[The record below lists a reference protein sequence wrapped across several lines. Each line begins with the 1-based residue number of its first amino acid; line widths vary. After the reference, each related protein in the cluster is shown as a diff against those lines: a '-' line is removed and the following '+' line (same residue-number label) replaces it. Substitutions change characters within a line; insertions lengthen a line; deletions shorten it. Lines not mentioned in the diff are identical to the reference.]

1 MNHRNTLNTRLLPLS
16 ILISSLVS
24 GGAIAAATANV
35 GNPVI
40 TKETATGEFQLVS
53 NGTSFLI
60 PDNTNVVQPAV
71 EKTIY
76 EKLEAYLTSGFITQE
91 QKEKWTDNLKQLD
104 EKKEAEKAAQEAA
117 DSADA
122 KVKKLEDDIIAL
134 ASQKADA
141 EKVKDEKEKAKKSA
155 EDAVKNTNIAK
166 DGAITAAAK
175 TKNWKEADLKIAD
188 KVNEFVAE
196 SAKELKTATEEFE
209 LATEKSN
216 KAAEDKRLHKEKIQ
230 KLTSEISDLVQKEA
244 TAQGETSGL
253 DTKLKE
259 ANKAQG
265 EAENDSTTEIYKAKK
280 AHEATEA
287 NLTNGTADEK
297 KAALANQEAYDKEVK
312 IFTDAATVAQKEF
325 DENAKN
331 IKQLGTDK
339 SAAESK
345 KSAEE
350 QKTAGID
357 KAAADAANAVTPL
370 EKAKTS
376 AQQKENEIKAVEKA
390 ITDADNAEKLAA
402 AADKE
407 FDDSAVELDNI
418 TQENTAAETEKS
430 NAETD
435 LNTKKDELKDASGA
449 VTDFS
454 KQTAVDLPAV
464 DTTIAQNAIET
475 VAADAIAIN
484 TQVAGGRQVVAGKGK
499 IIGSIVT
506 GSGKITLAKNAQ
518 AIDTLITDGTM
529 TNNGGTDTNTLVGA
543 KGQLILTGSSDTEL
557 AKSESA
563 VVEKGGVVTA
573 GMNSLINNMVSE
585 GDITAKD
592 NAFISK
598 TTIKGGSLT
607 LQDKAF
613 ATDTTLENGVFT
625 LEADTG
631 AKGTTING
639 GVFDAKARATI
650 EDTIIKGGEFNVAA
664 GSNATNTTVNG
675 GKFELSG
682 AADDTELNAGEFIV
696 NAGAIATNTTVNGGK
711 FNLSGTAEDTVV
723 NDGEFIV
730 NAGATANNTTVNG
743 GKFNLSG
750 TAANTALNGGEFIVN
765 AGATANNTTVKGAQ
779 FNLMNKAQASKLV
792 VDSGKVLIAGKLNDA
807 TFIDSAAAF
816 DKTAKVSGLID
827 SDAKSNV
834 TVLDG
839 ATTKDADLNLAGN
852 MLLLVG
858 DMQQLL
864 AANTSR
870 AASHRAA
877 ASNPAQFAFKNVTL
891 KGGTIDMSHSDSQLT
906 MASLAGQGTF
916 NLGSA
921 LYNQASAPL
930 HVTGDAD
937 GEFALQ
943 INNHNNGVAPT
954 NLNVIDVDGTNAARF
969 TLANG
974 PVDLGNYKHSLVSD
988 GKGGYRLVA
997 DKSALSAGVAA
1008 VMAVANTMPVIFN
1021 AELSSIQNHLDKQT
1035 TDANESGVWLTYLN
1049 DNYKVK
1055 GTAANFDQKLN
1066 GVTLGG
1072 DKAIEVGDAVV
1083 SVGAFASHSS
1093 SNIKSDYQS
1102 SGSVES
1108 NSLGAYA
1115 QYLSNGGYYFNSV
1128 LKTNQFKQ
1136 NLSVT
1141 SLGHSVNGTT
1151 NLSGMGVALKAGKQF
1166 NINDMY
1172 FSPYA
1177 ALSSFSSG
1185 KSQYKL
1191 SNGMAAQNQGAHT
1204 TTGTIGMNTGYRYV
1218 LNSGVELK
1226 PYTTFSLDH
1235 DFVANEKIMIN
1246 NEMFNNS
1253 RKGSRA
1259 NAGVGINVNLTKNLS
1274 IGSEVKFSKGK
1285 NIETPMTINM
1295 GVGYTF

>member
-1 MNHRNTLNTRLLPLS
+1 M
-16 ILISSLVS
+16 
-24 GGAIAAATANV
+24 

-711 FNLSGTAEDTVV
+711 FNLSGTAANTAL
-723 NDGEFIV
+723 NGGEFIV

-750 TAANTALNGGEFIVN
+750 TAEDTVVNDGEFIVN

>member
-24 GGAIAAATANV
+24 GGVIAAATANV

-312 IFTDAATVAQKEF
+312 IFTDAATVAQKE
-325 DENAKN
+325 
-331 IKQLGTDK
+331 
-339 SAAESK
+339 
-345 KSAEE
+345 
-350 QKTAGID
+350 
-357 KAAADAANAVTPL
+357 
-370 EKAKTS
+370 
-376 AQQKENEIKAVEKA
+376 NEIKAVEKA

-407 FDDSAVELDNI
+407 FDNSAVELDNI

-664 GSNATNTTVNG
+664 GSNATNTTVDG

-696 NAGAIATNTTVNGGK
+696 AAKAIATNTTVNGGKFNLSGTAANTALNGGEFIVNAGATANNTTVNGGK

-730 NAGATANNTTVNG
+730 NAGATANNTTV
-743 GKFNLSG
+743 
-750 TAANTALNGGEFIVN
+750 
-765 AGATANNTTVKGAQ
+765 KGAQ

-792 VDSGKVLIAGKLNDA
+792 VDSGKALIAGKLNDA

-834 TVLDG
+834 AVLDG

-1141 SLGHSVNGTT
+1141 SLGHSVNGST

>member
-1 MNHRNTLNTRLLPLS
+1 MLNSTTLNTRLLPLS

-24 GGAIAAATANV
+24 GGAIAATGDKFDESKYTLVTAGSEVTDEN
-35 GNPVI
+35 
-40 TKETATGEFQLVS
+40 
-53 NGTSFLI
+53 
-60 PDNTNVVQPAV
+60 
-71 EKTIY
+71 
-76 EKLEAYLTSGFITQE
+76 
-91 QKEKWTDNLKQLD
+91 KWSASLKKQ
-104 EKKEAEKAAQEAA
+104 
-117 DSADA
+117 
-122 KVKKLEDDIIAL
+122 
-134 ASQKADA
+134 
-141 EKVKDEKEKAKKSA
+141 
-155 EDAVKNTNIAK
+155 
-166 DGAITAAAK
+166 
-175 TKNWKEADLKIAD
+175 
-188 KVNEFVAE
+188 
-196 SAKELKTATEEFE
+196 
-209 LATEKSN
+209 
-216 KAAEDKRLHKEKIQ
+216 
-230 KLTSEISDLVQKEA
+230 ISDIQ
-244 TAQGETSGL
+244 Q
-253 DTKLKE
+253 
-259 ANKAQG
+259 
-265 EAENDSTTEIYKAKK
+265 
-280 AHEATEA
+280 
-287 NLTNGTADEK
+287 
-297 KAALANQEAYDKEVK
+297 
-312 IFTDAATVAQKEF
+312 
-325 DENAKN
+325 N
-331 IKQLGTDK
+331 IK
-339 SAAESK
+339 
-345 KSAEE
+345 
-350 QKTAGID
+350 
-357 KAAADAANAVTPL
+357 
-370 EKAKTS
+370 
-376 AQQKENEIKAVEKA
+376 
-390 ITDADNAEKLAA
+390 
-402 AADKE
+402 
-407 FDDSAVELDNI
+407 
-418 TQENTAAETEKS
+418 
-430 NAETD
+430 D
-435 LNTKKDELKDASGA
+435 LNTKKTENEELLTKDKIFTDHKETLAQLKDAVNDKQTADNA
-449 VTDFS
+449 VTDS
-454 KQTAVDLPAV
+454 VKQVKTDIKALAIKKGTDEKALATVNSGSQKTEIETLIEGVRNAQKAYHDALTAEKDKVKDDAKSTDFTDIATTKQAFAEAVNKLENEEIDTGKTLKKTYPTELDAFYKEIDFDDNKDKLEAAYQEIQDFNKLVVTKEAAAADVTKFDAADTYLKDPTNATNKLAPEKKIEATDFIASVPNTIQSLEDQNKKLIPTRGVATVATGELAKNEIV
-464 DTTIAQNAIET
+464 DTDNQTIQTGGASLGNHIISKTQT
-475 VAADAIAIN
+475 VAKDAIAIN
-484 TQVAGGRQVVAGKGK
+484 STVTGTDGKQVLEVGAKSDGTIVNDAAVLENNGGEDHNSVINNGGQLVLAGTKDNLAKSVSAKVLEGGAATVGEFAKIVDLYSTKGTIKLDKGAQASFTTIDDGTLTIAAGAKADNTTLSNATLDLVEGATADNTTLQANSAFTLKDKAITAGTTLHEDSSVFAVEDGATAKSSFVIKGTMTLNSGAKAEGIELHKDGHLDIKDGAHVVNTTLKSAQLKLGANAQVDGTNVTADSTLTLLAGAQTKDT
-499 IIGSIVT
+499 IVT
-506 GSGKITLAKNAQ
+506 EGGQFIVNAQ
-518 AIDTLITDGTM
+518 AIA
-529 TNNGGTDTNTLVGA
+529 NNTKIISSYFDVEAGA
-543 KGQLILTGSSDTEL
+543 
-557 AKSESA
+557 
-563 VVEKGGVVTA
+563 TA
-573 GMNSLINNMVSE
+573 
-585 GDITAKD
+585 
-592 NAFISK
+592 
-598 TTIKGGSLT
+598 
-607 LQDKAF
+607 
-613 ATDTTLENGVFT
+613 
-625 LEADTG
+625 
-631 AKGTTING
+631 
-639 GVFDAKARATI
+639 
-650 EDTIIKGGEFNVAA
+650 
-664 GSNATNTTVNG
+664 NTTTVDG
-675 GKFELSG
+675 GKFDLSG
-682 AADDTELNAGEFIV
+682 SAENTVLNDGEFIV
-696 NAGAIATNTTVNGGK
+696 NIGSNATNTTVNGGK
-711 FNLSGTAEDTVV
+711 FNLSGTADKTTLI
-723 NDGEFIV
+723 DGD
-730 NAGATANNTTVNG
+730 
-743 GKFNLSG
+743 
-750 TAANTALNGGEFIVN
+750 FIVN
-765 AGATANNTTVKGAQ
+765 AGATANNTTVKGSA
-779 FNLMNKAQASKLV
+779 FNLMEKAQASKLM
-792 VDSGKVLIAGKLNDA
+792 VDHGKVLIAGKLNDA

-816 DKTAKVSGLID
+816 DKTAKVSGLINI
-827 SDAKSNV
+827 DAKSNV
-834 TVLDG
+834 AVLDG
-839 ATTKDADLNLAGN
+839 ATTKAADLNLAGN

-891 KGGTIDMSHSDSQLT
+891 KGGTIDMSHSDSQLA

-954 NLNVIDVDGTNAARF
+954 NLNVIDVDGTNGARF

-997 DKSALSAGVAA
+997 DKTAVTAGVAA

-1021 AELSSIQNHLDKQT
+1021 AELSSIQNHLDKKT

-1141 SLGHSVNGTT
+1141 SLGHSVNGST

>member
-24 GGAIAAATANV
+24 GGAIAATGDKFDESKYTLVTAGSEVTDEN
-35 GNPVI
+35 
-40 TKETATGEFQLVS
+40 
-53 NGTSFLI
+53 
-60 PDNTNVVQPAV
+60 
-71 EKTIY
+71 
-76 EKLEAYLTSGFITQE
+76 
-91 QKEKWTDNLKQLD
+91 KWSASLKKQ
-104 EKKEAEKAAQEAA
+104 
-117 DSADA
+117 
-122 KVKKLEDDIIAL
+122 
-134 ASQKADA
+134 
-141 EKVKDEKEKAKKSA
+141 
-155 EDAVKNTNIAK
+155 
-166 DGAITAAAK
+166 
-175 TKNWKEADLKIAD
+175 
-188 KVNEFVAE
+188 
-196 SAKELKTATEEFE
+196 
-209 LATEKSN
+209 
-216 KAAEDKRLHKEKIQ
+216 
-230 KLTSEISDLVQKEA
+230 ISDIQ
-244 TAQGETSGL
+244 Q
-253 DTKLKE
+253 
-259 ANKAQG
+259 
-265 EAENDSTTEIYKAKK
+265 
-280 AHEATEA
+280 
-287 NLTNGTADEK
+287 
-297 KAALANQEAYDKEVK
+297 
-312 IFTDAATVAQKEF
+312 
-325 DENAKN
+325 N
-331 IKQLGTDK
+331 IK
-339 SAAESK
+339 
-345 KSAEE
+345 
-350 QKTAGID
+350 
-357 KAAADAANAVTPL
+357 
-370 EKAKTS
+370 
-376 AQQKENEIKAVEKA
+376 
-390 ITDADNAEKLAA
+390 
-402 AADKE
+402 
-407 FDDSAVELDNI
+407 
-418 TQENTAAETEKS
+418 
-430 NAETD
+430 D
-435 LNTKKDELKDASGA
+435 LNTKKTENEELLTKDKIFTDHKETLAQLKDAVNDKQTADNA
-449 VTDFS
+449 VTDS
-454 KQTAVDLPAV
+454 VKQVKTDIKALAIKKGTDEKALATVNSGSQKTEIETLIEGVRNAQKAYHDALTAEKDKVKDDAKSTDFTDIATTKQAFAEAVNKLENEEIDTGKTLKKTYPTELDAFYKEIDFDDNKDKLEAAYQEIQDFNKLVVTKEAAAADVTKFDAADTYLKDPTNATNKLAPEKKIEATDFIASVPNTIQSLEDQNKKLIPTRGVATVATGELAKNEIV
-464 DTTIAQNAIET
+464 DTDNQTIQTGGASLGNHIISKTQT
-475 VAADAIAIN
+475 VAKDAIAIN
-484 TQVAGGRQVVAGKGK
+484 STVTGTDGKQVLEVGAKSDGTIVNDAAVLENNGGEDHNSVINNGGQLVLAGTKDNLAKSVSAKVLEGGAATVGEFAKIVDLYSTKGTIKLDKGAQASFTTIDDGTLTIAAGAKADNTTLSNATLDLVEGATADNTTLQANSAFTLKDKAITAGTTLHEDSSVFAVEDGATAKSSFVIKGTMTLNSGAKAEGIELHKDGHLDIKDGAHVVNTTLKSAQLKLGANAQVDGTNVTADSTLTLLAGAQTKDT
-499 IIGSIVT
+499 IVT
-506 GSGKITLAKNAQ
+506 EGGQFIVNAQ
-518 AIDTLITDGTM
+518 AIA
-529 TNNGGTDTNTLVGA
+529 NNTKIISSYFDVEAGA
-543 KGQLILTGSSDTEL
+543 
-557 AKSESA
+557 
-563 VVEKGGVVTA
+563 TA
-573 GMNSLINNMVSE
+573 
-585 GDITAKD
+585 
-592 NAFISK
+592 
-598 TTIKGGSLT
+598 
-607 LQDKAF
+607 
-613 ATDTTLENGVFT
+613 
-625 LEADTG
+625 
-631 AKGTTING
+631 
-639 GVFDAKARATI
+639 
-650 EDTIIKGGEFNVAA
+650 
-664 GSNATNTTVNG
+664 NTTTVDG
-675 GKFELSG
+675 GKFDLSG
-682 AADDTELNAGEFIV
+682 SAENTVLNDGEFIV
-696 NAGAIATNTTVNGGK
+696 NIGSNATNTTVNGGK
-711 FNLSGTAEDTVV
+711 FNLSGTADKTTLI
-723 NDGEFIV
+723 DGD
-730 NAGATANNTTVNG
+730 
-743 GKFNLSG
+743 
-750 TAANTALNGGEFIVN
+750 FIVN
-765 AGATANNTTVKGAQ
+765 AGATANNTTVKGSA
-779 FNLMNKAQASKLV
+779 FNLMEKAQASKLM
-792 VDSGKVLIAGKLNDA
+792 VDHGKVLIAGKLNDA

-816 DKTAKVSGLID
+816 DKTAKVSGLINI
-827 SDAKSNV
+827 DAKSNV
-834 TVLDG
+834 AVLDG
-839 ATTKDADLNLAGN
+839 ATTKAADLNLAGN

-891 KGGTIDMSHSDSQLT
+891 KGGTIDMSHSDSQLA

-954 NLNVIDVDGTNAARF
+954 NLNVIDVDGTNGARF

-997 DKSALSAGVAA
+997 DKTAVTAGVAA

-1021 AELSSIQNHLDKQT
+1021 AELSSIQNHLDKKT

-1141 SLGHSVNGTT
+1141 SLGHSVNGST

>member
-1 MNHRNTLNTRLLPLS
+1 MLNSTTLNTRLLPLS

-24 GGAIAAATANV
+24 GGVIAAATANV

-312 IFTDAATVAQKEF
+312 IFTDAATVAQKE
-325 DENAKN
+325 
-331 IKQLGTDK
+331 
-339 SAAESK
+339 
-345 KSAEE
+345 
-350 QKTAGID
+350 
-357 KAAADAANAVTPL
+357 
-370 EKAKTS
+370 
-376 AQQKENEIKAVEKA
+376 NEIKAVEKA

-407 FDDSAVELDNI
+407 FDNSAVELDNI

-664 GSNATNTTVNG
+664 GSNATNTTVDG

-696 NAGAIATNTTVNGGK
+696 AAKAIATNTTVNGGKFNLSGTAANTALNGGEFIVNAGATANNTTVNGGK

-730 NAGATANNTTVNG
+730 NAGATANNTTV
-743 GKFNLSG
+743 
-750 TAANTALNGGEFIVN
+750 
-765 AGATANNTTVKGAQ
+765 KGAQ

-792 VDSGKVLIAGKLNDA
+792 VDSGKALIAGKLNDA

-834 TVLDG
+834 AVLDG

-1141 SLGHSVNGTT
+1141 SLGHSVNGST

-1285 NIETPMTINM
+1285 NIEPPMTINM

>member
-1 MNHRNTLNTRLLPLS
+1 LPLS

-287 NLTNGTADEK
+287 NLTSGTADEK

-711 FNLSGTAEDTVV
+711 FNLSGTAANTAL
-723 NDGEFIV
+723 NGGEFIV

-750 TAANTALNGGEFIVN
+750 TAEDTVVNDGEFIVN

>member
-1 MNHRNTLNTRLLPLS
+1 M
-16 ILISSLVS
+16 
-24 GGAIAAATANV
+24 
-35 GNPVI
+35 
-40 TKETATGEFQLVS
+40 
-53 NGTSFLI
+53 
-60 PDNTNVVQPAV
+60 
-71 EKTIY
+71 
-76 EKLEAYLTSGFITQE
+76 
-91 QKEKWTDNLKQLD
+91 
-104 EKKEAEKAAQEAA
+104 
-117 DSADA
+117 
-122 KVKKLEDDIIAL
+122 
-134 ASQKADA
+134 
-141 EKVKDEKEKAKKSA
+141 
-155 EDAVKNTNIAK
+155 
-166 DGAITAAAK
+166 
-175 TKNWKEADLKIAD
+175 
-188 KVNEFVAE
+188 
-196 SAKELKTATEEFE
+196 
-209 LATEKSN
+209 
-216 KAAEDKRLHKEKIQ
+216 
-230 KLTSEISDLVQKEA
+230 
-244 TAQGETSGL
+244 
-253 DTKLKE
+253 
-259 ANKAQG
+259 
-265 EAENDSTTEIYKAKK
+265 
-280 AHEATEA
+280 
-287 NLTNGTADEK
+287 
-297 KAALANQEAYDKEVK
+297 
-312 IFTDAATVAQKEF
+312 
-325 DENAKN
+325 
-331 IKQLGTDK
+331 
-339 SAAESK
+339 
-345 KSAEE
+345 
-350 QKTAGID
+350 
-357 KAAADAANAVTPL
+357 
-370 EKAKTS
+370 
-376 AQQKENEIKAVEKA
+376 
-390 ITDADNAEKLAA
+390 
-402 AADKE
+402 
-407 FDDSAVELDNI
+407 
-418 TQENTAAETEKS
+418 
-430 NAETD
+430 
-435 LNTKKDELKDASGA
+435 
-449 VTDFS
+449 
-454 KQTAVDLPAV
+454 
-464 DTTIAQNAIET
+464 
-475 VAADAIAIN
+475 
-484 TQVAGGRQVVAGKGK
+484 
-499 IIGSIVT
+499 
-506 GSGKITLAKNAQ
+506 
-518 AIDTLITDGTM
+518 
-529 TNNGGTDTNTLVGA
+529 
-543 KGQLILTGSSDTEL
+543 
-557 AKSESA
+557 
-563 VVEKGGVVTA
+563 
-573 GMNSLINNMVSE
+573 
-585 GDITAKD
+585 
-592 NAFISK
+592 
-598 TTIKGGSLT
+598 
-607 LQDKAF
+607 
-613 ATDTTLENGVFT
+613 
-625 LEADTG
+625 
-631 AKGTTING
+631 
-639 GVFDAKARATI
+639 
-650 EDTIIKGGEFNVAA
+650 KGGEFNVAA
-664 GSNATNTTVNG
+664 GSNATNTTVDG

-696 NAGAIATNTTVNGGK
+696 AAKAIAT
-711 FNLSGTAEDTVV
+711 
-723 NDGEFIV
+723 
-730 NAGATANNTTVNG
+730 NTTVNG

-792 VDSGKVLIAGKLNDA
+792 VDSGKALIAGKLNDA

-834 TVLDG
+834 AVLDG

-1141 SLGHSVNGTT
+1141 SLGHSVNGST

>member
-24 GGAIAAATANV
+24 GGVIAAATANV

-312 IFTDAATVAQKEF
+312 IFTDAATVAQKE
-325 DENAKN
+325 
-331 IKQLGTDK
+331 
-339 SAAESK
+339 
-345 KSAEE
+345 
-350 QKTAGID
+350 
-357 KAAADAANAVTPL
+357 
-370 EKAKTS
+370 
-376 AQQKENEIKAVEKA
+376 NEIKAVEKA

-407 FDDSAVELDNI
+407 FDNSAVELDNI

-664 GSNATNTTVNG
+664 GSNATNTTVDG

-682 AADDTELNAGEFIV
+682 TAANTALNGGEFIV
-696 NAGAIATNTTVNGGK
+696 NAGATANNTTVNGGK

-730 NAGATANNTTVNG
+730 NAGATANNTTV
-743 GKFNLSG
+743 
-750 TAANTALNGGEFIVN
+750 
-765 AGATANNTTVKGAQ
+765 KGAQ

-792 VDSGKVLIAGKLNDA
+792 VDSGKALIAGKLNDA

-834 TVLDG
+834 AVLDG

-1141 SLGHSVNGTT
+1141 SLGHSVNGST

>member
-1 MNHRNTLNTRLLPLS
+1 MLNSTTLNTRLLPLS

-711 FNLSGTAEDTVV
+711 FNLSGTAANTAL
-723 NDGEFIV
+723 NGGEFIV

-750 TAANTALNGGEFIVN
+750 TAEDTVVNDGEFIVN

>member
-24 GGAIAAATANV
+24 GGVIAAATANV

-312 IFTDAATVAQKEF
+312 IFTDAATVAQKE
-325 DENAKN
+325 
-331 IKQLGTDK
+331 
-339 SAAESK
+339 
-345 KSAEE
+345 
-350 QKTAGID
+350 
-357 KAAADAANAVTPL
+357 
-370 EKAKTS
+370 
-376 AQQKENEIKAVEKA
+376 NEIKAVEKA

-407 FDDSAVELDNI
+407 FDNSAVELDNI

-484 TQVAGGRQVVAGKGK
+484 TQVAGDRQVVAGKGK

-664 GSNATNTTVNG
+664 GSNATNTTVDG

-696 NAGAIATNTTVNGGK
+696 AAKAIATNTTVNGGKFNLSGTAANTALNGGEFIVNAGATANNTTVNGGK

-730 NAGATANNTTVNG
+730 NAGATANNTTV
-743 GKFNLSG
+743 
-750 TAANTALNGGEFIVN
+750 
-765 AGATANNTTVKGAQ
+765 KGAQ

-792 VDSGKVLIAGKLNDA
+792 VDSGKALIAGKLNDA

-834 TVLDG
+834 AVLDG

-1141 SLGHSVNGTT
+1141 SLGHSVNGST

>member
-407 FDDSAVELDNI
+407 FDNSAVELDNI

-664 GSNATNTTVNG
+664 GSNATNTTVDG

-696 NAGAIATNTTVNGGK
+696 AAKAIATNTTVNGGKFNLSGTAANTALNGGEFIVNAGATANNTTVNGGK

-730 NAGATANNTTVNG
+730 NAGATANNTTV
-743 GKFNLSG
+743 
-750 TAANTALNGGEFIVN
+750 
-765 AGATANNTTVKGAQ
+765 KGAQ

-792 VDSGKVLIAGKLNDA
+792 VDSGKALIAGKLNDA

-834 TVLDG
+834 AVLDG

-1141 SLGHSVNGTT
+1141 SLGHSVNGST

>member
-1 MNHRNTLNTRLLPLS
+1 RLLPLS

-312 IFTDAATVAQKEF
+312 IFTDAATVAQKE
-325 DENAKN
+325 
-331 IKQLGTDK
+331 
-339 SAAESK
+339 
-345 KSAEE
+345 
-350 QKTAGID
+350 
-357 KAAADAANAVTPL
+357 
-370 EKAKTS
+370 
-376 AQQKENEIKAVEKA
+376 NEIKAVEKA

-407 FDDSAVELDNI
+407 FDNSAVELDNI

-664 GSNATNTTVNG
+664 GSNATNTTVDG

-696 NAGAIATNTTVNGGK
+696 AAKAIATNTTVNGGKFNLSGTAANTALNGGEFIVNAGATANNTTVNGGK

-730 NAGATANNTTVNG
+730 NAGATANNTTV
-743 GKFNLSG
+743 
-750 TAANTALNGGEFIVN
+750 
-765 AGATANNTTVKGAQ
+765 KGAQ

-792 VDSGKVLIAGKLNDA
+792 VDSGKALIAGKLNDA

-834 TVLDG
+834 AVLDG

-1141 SLGHSVNGTT
+1141 SLGHSVNGST

>member
-24 GGAIAAATANV
+24 GGVIAAATANV

-312 IFTDAATVAQKEF
+312 IFTDAATVAQKE
-325 DENAKN
+325 
-331 IKQLGTDK
+331 
-339 SAAESK
+339 
-345 KSAEE
+345 
-350 QKTAGID
+350 
-357 KAAADAANAVTPL
+357 
-370 EKAKTS
+370 
-376 AQQKENEIKAVEKA
+376 NEIKAVEKA

-407 FDDSAVELDNI
+407 FDNSAVELDNI

-664 GSNATNTTVNG
+664 GSNATNTIVDG

-696 NAGAIATNTTVNGGK
+696 AAKAIATNTTVNGGKFNLSGTAANTALNGGEFIVNAGATANNTTVNGGK

-730 NAGATANNTTVNG
+730 NAGATANNTTV
-743 GKFNLSG
+743 
-750 TAANTALNGGEFIVN
+750 
-765 AGATANNTTVKGAQ
+765 KGAQ

-792 VDSGKVLIAGKLNDA
+792 VDSGKALIAGKLNDA

-834 TVLDG
+834 AVLDG

-1141 SLGHSVNGTT
+1141 SLGHSVNGST

>member
-24 GGAIAAATANV
+24 GGVIAAATANV

-312 IFTDAATVAQKEF
+312 IFTDAATVAQKE
-325 DENAKN
+325 
-331 IKQLGTDK
+331 
-339 SAAESK
+339 
-345 KSAEE
+345 
-350 QKTAGID
+350 
-357 KAAADAANAVTPL
+357 
-370 EKAKTS
+370 
-376 AQQKENEIKAVEKA
+376 NEIKAVEKA

-407 FDDSAVELDNI
+407 FDNSAVELDNI

-664 GSNATNTTVNG
+664 GSNATNTTVDG

-696 NAGAIATNTTVNGGK
+696 AAKAIAT
-711 FNLSGTAEDTVV
+711 
-723 NDGEFIV
+723 
-730 NAGATANNTTVNG
+730 NTTVNG

-792 VDSGKVLIAGKLNDA
+792 VDSGKALIAGKLNDA

-834 TVLDG
+834 AVLDG

-1141 SLGHSVNGTT
+1141 SLGHSVNGST

>member
-24 GGAIAAATANV
+24 GGVIAAATANV

-312 IFTDAATVAQKEF
+312 IFTDAATVAQKE
-325 DENAKN
+325 
-331 IKQLGTDK
+331 
-339 SAAESK
+339 
-345 KSAEE
+345 
-350 QKTAGID
+350 
-357 KAAADAANAVTPL
+357 
-370 EKAKTS
+370 
-376 AQQKENEIKAVEKA
+376 NEIKAVEKA

-407 FDDSAVELDNI
+407 FDNSAVELDNI

-664 GSNATNTTVNG
+664 GSNATNTTVDG

-696 NAGAIATNTTVNGGK
+696 AAKAIATNTTVNGGKFNLSGTAANTALNGGEFIVNAGATANNTTVNGGK

-730 NAGATANNTTVNG
+730 NAGATANNTTV
-743 GKFNLSG
+743 
-750 TAANTALNGGEFIVN
+750 
-765 AGATANNTTVKGAQ
+765 KGAQ

-792 VDSGKVLIAGKLNDA
+792 VDSGKALIAGKLNDA

-834 TVLDG
+834 AVLDG

-870 AASHRAA
+870 AVSHRAA

-1141 SLGHSVNGTT
+1141 SLGHSVNGST

>member
-1 MNHRNTLNTRLLPLS
+1 M
-16 ILISSLVS
+16 
-24 GGAIAAATANV
+24 IAAATANV

-312 IFTDAATVAQKEF
+312 IFTDAATVAQKE
-325 DENAKN
+325 
-331 IKQLGTDK
+331 
-339 SAAESK
+339 
-345 KSAEE
+345 
-350 QKTAGID
+350 
-357 KAAADAANAVTPL
+357 
-370 EKAKTS
+370 
-376 AQQKENEIKAVEKA
+376 NEIKAVEKA

-407 FDDSAVELDNI
+407 FDNSAVELDNI

-664 GSNATNTTVNG
+664 GSNATNTTVDG

-696 NAGAIATNTTVNGGK
+696 AAKAIATNTTVNGGKFNLSGTAANTALNGGEFIVNAGATANNTTVNGGK

-730 NAGATANNTTVNG
+730 NAGATANNTTV
-743 GKFNLSG
+743 
-750 TAANTALNGGEFIVN
+750 
-765 AGATANNTTVKGAQ
+765 KGAQ

-792 VDSGKVLIAGKLNDA
+792 VDSGKALIAGKLNDA

-834 TVLDG
+834 AVLDG

-1141 SLGHSVNGTT
+1141 SLGHSVNGST

>member
-24 GGAIAAATANV
+24 GGVIAAATANV

-312 IFTDAATVAQKEF
+312 IFTDAATVAQKE
-325 DENAKN
+325 
-331 IKQLGTDK
+331 
-339 SAAESK
+339 
-345 KSAEE
+345 
-350 QKTAGID
+350 
-357 KAAADAANAVTPL
+357 
-370 EKAKTS
+370 
-376 AQQKENEIKAVEKA
+376 NEIKAVEKA

-407 FDDSAVELDNI
+407 FDNSAVELDNI

-664 GSNATNTTVNG
+664 GSNATNTTVDG

-696 NAGAIATNTTVNGGK
+696 AAKAIATNTTVNGGK

-792 VDSGKVLIAGKLNDA
+792 VDSGKALIAGKLNDA

-834 TVLDG
+834 AVLDG

-1141 SLGHSVNGTT
+1141 SLGHSVNGST

>member
-24 GGAIAAATANV
+24 GGVIAAATANV

-312 IFTDAATVAQKEF
+312 IFTDAATVAQKE
-325 DENAKN
+325 
-331 IKQLGTDK
+331 
-339 SAAESK
+339 
-345 KSAEE
+345 
-350 QKTAGID
+350 
-357 KAAADAANAVTPL
+357 
-370 EKAKTS
+370 
-376 AQQKENEIKAVEKA
+376 NEIKAVEKA

-407 FDDSAVELDNI
+407 FDNSAVELDNI

-664 GSNATNTTVNG
+664 GSNATNTTVDG

-696 NAGAIATNTTVNGGK
+696 AAKAIATNTTVNGGKFNLSGTAANTALNGGEFIVNAGATANNTTVNGGK

-730 NAGATANNTTVNG
+730 NAGATANNTTV
-743 GKFNLSG
+743 
-750 TAANTALNGGEFIVN
+750 
-765 AGATANNTTVKGAQ
+765 KGAQ

-792 VDSGKVLIAGKLNDA
+792 VDSGKALIAGKLNDA

-834 TVLDG
+834 AVLDG

-1141 SLGHSVNGTT
+1141 SLGHSVNGST

-1259 NAGVGINVNLTKNLS
+1259 LDHDFVANEKIMINNEMFNNSRKGSRANAGVGINVNLTKNLS

>member
-1 MNHRNTLNTRLLPLS
+1 MLNSTTLNTRLLPLS

-312 IFTDAATVAQKEF
+312 IFTDAATVAQKE
-325 DENAKN
+325 
-331 IKQLGTDK
+331 
-339 SAAESK
+339 
-345 KSAEE
+345 
-350 QKTAGID
+350 
-357 KAAADAANAVTPL
+357 
-370 EKAKTS
+370 
-376 AQQKENEIKAVEKA
+376 NEIKAVEKA

-407 FDDSAVELDNI
+407 FDNSAVELDNI

-664 GSNATNTTVNG
+664 GSNATNTTVDG

-696 NAGAIATNTTVNGGK
+696 AAKAIAT
-711 FNLSGTAEDTVV
+711 
-723 NDGEFIV
+723 
-730 NAGATANNTTVNG
+730 NTTVNG

-792 VDSGKVLIAGKLNDA
+792 VDSGKALIAGKLNDA

-834 TVLDG
+834 AVLDG

-1141 SLGHSVNGTT
+1141 SLGHSVNGST

>member
-24 GGAIAAATANV
+24 GGVIAAATANV

-312 IFTDAATVAQKEF
+312 IFTDAATVAQKE
-325 DENAKN
+325 
-331 IKQLGTDK
+331 
-339 SAAESK
+339 
-345 KSAEE
+345 
-350 QKTAGID
+350 
-357 KAAADAANAVTPL
+357 
-370 EKAKTS
+370 
-376 AQQKENEIKAVEKA
+376 NEIKAVEKA

-407 FDDSAVELDNI
+407 FDNSAVELDNI

-518 AIDTLITDGTM
+518 AIDPLITDGTM

-664 GSNATNTTVNG
+664 GSNATNTTVDG

-696 NAGAIATNTTVNGGK
+696 AAKAIATNTTVNGGKFNLSGTAANTALNGGEFIVNAGATANNTTVNGGK

-730 NAGATANNTTVNG
+730 NAGATANNTTV
-743 GKFNLSG
+743 
-750 TAANTALNGGEFIVN
+750 
-765 AGATANNTTVKGAQ
+765 KGAQ

-792 VDSGKVLIAGKLNDA
+792 VDSGKALIAGKLNDA

-834 TVLDG
+834 AVLDG

-1141 SLGHSVNGTT
+1141 SLGHSVNGST

>member
-711 FNLSGTAEDTVV
+711 FNLSGTAANTAL
-723 NDGEFIV
+723 NGGEFIV

-750 TAANTALNGGEFIVN
+750 TAEDTVVNGGEFIVN

>member
-24 GGAIAAATANV
+24 GGAIAATGDKFDESKYTLVTAGSEVTDEN
-35 GNPVI
+35 
-40 TKETATGEFQLVS
+40 
-53 NGTSFLI
+53 
-60 PDNTNVVQPAV
+60 
-71 EKTIY
+71 
-76 EKLEAYLTSGFITQE
+76 
-91 QKEKWTDNLKQLD
+91 KWSASLKKQ
-104 EKKEAEKAAQEAA
+104 
-117 DSADA
+117 
-122 KVKKLEDDIIAL
+122 
-134 ASQKADA
+134 
-141 EKVKDEKEKAKKSA
+141 
-155 EDAVKNTNIAK
+155 
-166 DGAITAAAK
+166 
-175 TKNWKEADLKIAD
+175 
-188 KVNEFVAE
+188 
-196 SAKELKTATEEFE
+196 
-209 LATEKSN
+209 
-216 KAAEDKRLHKEKIQ
+216 
-230 KLTSEISDLVQKEA
+230 ISDIQ
-244 TAQGETSGL
+244 Q
-253 DTKLKE
+253 
-259 ANKAQG
+259 
-265 EAENDSTTEIYKAKK
+265 
-280 AHEATEA
+280 
-287 NLTNGTADEK
+287 
-297 KAALANQEAYDKEVK
+297 
-312 IFTDAATVAQKEF
+312 
-325 DENAKN
+325 N
-331 IKQLGTDK
+331 IK
-339 SAAESK
+339 
-345 KSAEE
+345 
-350 QKTAGID
+350 
-357 KAAADAANAVTPL
+357 
-370 EKAKTS
+370 
-376 AQQKENEIKAVEKA
+376 
-390 ITDADNAEKLAA
+390 
-402 AADKE
+402 
-407 FDDSAVELDNI
+407 
-418 TQENTAAETEKS
+418 
-430 NAETD
+430 D
-435 LNTKKDELKDASGA
+435 LNTKKTENEELLTKDKIFTDHKQTLAQLKDAVNDKQTADNA
-449 VTDFS
+449 VTDS
-454 KQTAVDLPAV
+454 VKQVKTDIKALAIKKGTDEKALATVNSGSQKTEIETLIEGVRNAQKAYHDALTAEKDKVKDDAKSTDFTDIATTKQAFAEAVNKLENEEIDTGKTLKKTYPTELDAFYKEIDFDDNKDKLEAAYQEIQDFNKLVVTKEAAAADVTKFDAADTYLKDPTNATNKLAPEKKIEATDFIASVPNTIQSLEDQNKKLIPTRGVATVATGELAKNEIV
-464 DTTIAQNAIET
+464 DTDNQTIQTGGASLGNHIISKTQT
-475 VAADAIAIN
+475 VAKDAIAIN
-484 TQVAGGRQVVAGKGK
+484 STVTGTDGKQVLEVGAKSDGTIVNDAAVLENNGGEDHNSVINNGGQLVLAGTKDNLAKSVSAKVLEGGAATVGEFAKIVDLYSTKGTIKLDKGAQASFTTIDDGTLTIAAGAKADNTTLSNATLDLVEGATADNTTLQANSAFTLKDKAITAGTTLHEDSSVFAVEDGATAKSSFVIKGTMTLNSGAKAEGIELHKDGHLDIKDGAHVVNTTLKSAQLKLGANAQVDGTNVTADSTLTLLAGAQTKDT
-499 IIGSIVT
+499 IVT
-506 GSGKITLAKNAQ
+506 EGGQFIVNAQ
-518 AIDTLITDGTM
+518 AIA
-529 TNNGGTDTNTLVGA
+529 NNTKIISSYFDVEAGA
-543 KGQLILTGSSDTEL
+543 
-557 AKSESA
+557 
-563 VVEKGGVVTA
+563 TA
-573 GMNSLINNMVSE
+573 
-585 GDITAKD
+585 
-592 NAFISK
+592 
-598 TTIKGGSLT
+598 
-607 LQDKAF
+607 
-613 ATDTTLENGVFT
+613 
-625 LEADTG
+625 
-631 AKGTTING
+631 
-639 GVFDAKARATI
+639 
-650 EDTIIKGGEFNVAA
+650 
-664 GSNATNTTVNG
+664 NTTTVDG
-675 GKFELSG
+675 GKFDLSG
-682 AADDTELNAGEFIV
+682 SAENTVLNDGEFIV
-696 NAGAIATNTTVNGGK
+696 NIGSNATNTTVNGGK
-711 FNLSGTAEDTVV
+711 FNLSGTADKTTLI
-723 NDGEFIV
+723 DGD
-730 NAGATANNTTVNG
+730 
-743 GKFNLSG
+743 
-750 TAANTALNGGEFIVN
+750 FIVN
-765 AGATANNTTVKGAQ
+765 AGATANNTTVKGSA
-779 FNLMNKAQASKLV
+779 FNLMEKAQASKLM
-792 VDSGKVLIAGKLNDA
+792 VDHGKVLIAGKLNDA

-816 DKTAKVSGLID
+816 DKTAKVSGLINI
-827 SDAKSNV
+827 DAKSNV
-834 TVLDG
+834 AVLDG
-839 ATTKDADLNLAGN
+839 ATTKAADLNLAGN

-891 KGGTIDMSHSDSQLT
+891 KGGTIDMSHSDSQLA

-954 NLNVIDVDGTNAARF
+954 NLNVIDVDGTNGARF

-997 DKSALSAGVAA
+997 DKTAVTAGVAA

-1021 AELSSIQNHLDKQT
+1021 AELSSIQNHLDKKT

-1141 SLGHSVNGTT
+1141 SLGHSVNGST

>member
-24 GGAIAAATANV
+24 GGVIAAATANV

-312 IFTDAATVAQKEF
+312 IFTDAATVAQKE
-325 DENAKN
+325 
-331 IKQLGTDK
+331 
-339 SAAESK
+339 
-345 KSAEE
+345 
-350 QKTAGID
+350 
-357 KAAADAANAVTPL
+357 
-370 EKAKTS
+370 
-376 AQQKENEIKAVEKA
+376 NEIKAVEKA

-407 FDDSAVELDNI
+407 FDNSAVELDNI

-664 GSNATNTTVNG
+664 GSNATNTTVDG

-696 NAGAIATNTTVNGGK
+696 AAKAIATNTTVNGGKFNLSGTAANTALNGGEFIVNAGATANNTTVNGGK

-730 NAGATANNTTVNG
+730 NAGATANNTTV
-743 GKFNLSG
+743 
-750 TAANTALNGGEFIVN
+750 
-765 AGATANNTTVKGAQ
+765 KGAQ

-792 VDSGKVLIAGKLNDA
+792 VDSGKALIAGKLNDA

-834 TVLDG
+834 AVLDG

-1021 AELSSIQNHLDKQT
+1021 AKLSSIQNHLDKQT

-1141 SLGHSVNGTT
+1141 SLGHSVNGST

>member
-24 GGAIAAATANV
+24 GGVIAAATANV

-312 IFTDAATVAQKEF
+312 IFTDAATVAQKE
-325 DENAKN
+325 
-331 IKQLGTDK
+331 
-339 SAAESK
+339 
-345 KSAEE
+345 
-350 QKTAGID
+350 
-357 KAAADAANAVTPL
+357 
-370 EKAKTS
+370 
-376 AQQKENEIKAVEKA
+376 NEIKAVEKA

-407 FDDSAVELDNI
+407 FDNSAVELDNI

-664 GSNATNTTVNG
+664 GSNATNTTVDG

-696 NAGAIATNTTVNGGK
+696 AAKAIATNTTVNGGK

-730 NAGATANNTTVNG
+730 NAGATANNTTV
-743 GKFNLSG
+743 
-750 TAANTALNGGEFIVN
+750 
-765 AGATANNTTVKGAQ
+765 KGAQ

-792 VDSGKVLIAGKLNDA
+792 VDSGKALIAGKLNDA

-834 TVLDG
+834 AVLDG

-1141 SLGHSVNGTT
+1141 SLGHSVNGST

>member
-24 GGAIAAATANV
+24 GGVIAAATANV

-312 IFTDAATVAQKEF
+312 IFTDAATVAQKE
-325 DENAKN
+325 
-331 IKQLGTDK
+331 
-339 SAAESK
+339 
-345 KSAEE
+345 
-350 QKTAGID
+350 
-357 KAAADAANAVTPL
+357 
-370 EKAKTS
+370 
-376 AQQKENEIKAVEKA
+376 NEIKAVEKA

-407 FDDSAVELDNI
+407 FDNSAVELDNI

-664 GSNATNTTVNG
+664 GSNATNTTVDG

-696 NAGAIATNTTVNGGK
+696 AAKAIAT
-711 FNLSGTAEDTVV
+711 
-723 NDGEFIV
+723 
-730 NAGATANNTTVNG
+730 NTTVNG

-765 AGATANNTTVKGAQ
+765 AGATANNTTVNGGKFNLSGTAEDTVVNDGKFIVNAGATANNTTVKGAQ

-792 VDSGKVLIAGKLNDA
+792 VDSGKALIAGKLNDA

-834 TVLDG
+834 AVLDG

-1141 SLGHSVNGTT
+1141 SLGHSVNGST

>member
-1 MNHRNTLNTRLLPLS
+1 
-16 ILISSLVS
+16 
-24 GGAIAAATANV
+24 
-35 GNPVI
+35 
-40 TKETATGEFQLVS
+40 
-53 NGTSFLI
+53 
-60 PDNTNVVQPAV
+60 
-71 EKTIY
+71 
-76 EKLEAYLTSGFITQE
+76 
-91 QKEKWTDNLKQLD
+91 
-104 EKKEAEKAAQEAA
+104 
-117 DSADA
+117 
-122 KVKKLEDDIIAL
+122 
-134 ASQKADA
+134 
-141 EKVKDEKEKAKKSA
+141 
-155 EDAVKNTNIAK
+155 
-166 DGAITAAAK
+166 
-175 TKNWKEADLKIAD
+175 
-188 KVNEFVAE
+188 
-196 SAKELKTATEEFE
+196 
-209 LATEKSN
+209 
-216 KAAEDKRLHKEKIQ
+216 
-230 KLTSEISDLVQKEA
+230 
-244 TAQGETSGL
+244 
-253 DTKLKE
+253 
-259 ANKAQG
+259 
-265 EAENDSTTEIYKAKK
+265 
-280 AHEATEA
+280 
-287 NLTNGTADEK
+287 
-297 KAALANQEAYDKEVK
+297 
-312 IFTDAATVAQKEF
+312 
-325 DENAKN
+325 
-331 IKQLGTDK
+331 
-339 SAAESK
+339 
-345 KSAEE
+345 
-350 QKTAGID
+350 
-357 KAAADAANAVTPL
+357 
-370 EKAKTS
+370 
-376 AQQKENEIKAVEKA
+376 
-390 ITDADNAEKLAA
+390 
-402 AADKE
+402 
-407 FDDSAVELDNI
+407 
-418 TQENTAAETEKS
+418 
-430 NAETD
+430 
-435 LNTKKDELKDASGA
+435 
-449 VTDFS
+449 
-454 KQTAVDLPAV
+454 
-464 DTTIAQNAIET
+464 
-475 VAADAIAIN
+475 
-484 TQVAGGRQVVAGKGK
+484 
-499 IIGSIVT
+499 
-506 GSGKITLAKNAQ
+506 
-518 AIDTLITDGTM
+518 
-529 TNNGGTDTNTLVGA
+529 
-543 KGQLILTGSSDTEL
+543 
-557 AKSESA
+557 
-563 VVEKGGVVTA
+563 
-573 GMNSLINNMVSE
+573 
-585 GDITAKD
+585 
-592 NAFISK
+592 
-598 TTIKGGSLT
+598 
-607 LQDKAF
+607 
-613 ATDTTLENGVFT
+613 
-625 LEADTG
+625 
-631 AKGTTING
+631 
-639 GVFDAKARATI
+639 
-650 EDTIIKGGEFNVAA
+650 
-664 GSNATNTTVNG
+664 
-675 GKFELSG
+675 
-682 AADDTELNAGEFIV
+682 
-696 NAGAIATNTTVNGGK
+696 
-711 FNLSGTAEDTVV
+711 
-723 NDGEFIV
+723 
-730 NAGATANNTTVNG
+730 
-743 GKFNLSG
+743 
-750 TAANTALNGGEFIVN
+750 
-765 AGATANNTTVKGAQ
+765 VKGAQ

-792 VDSGKVLIAGKLNDA
+792 VDSGKALIAGKLNDA

-834 TVLDG
+834 AVLDG

-1141 SLGHSVNGTT
+1141 SLGHSVNGST

>member
-24 GGAIAAATANV
+24 GGVIAAATANV

-265 EAENDSTTEIYKAKK
+265 EAENDSATEIYKAKK

-312 IFTDAATVAQKEF
+312 IFTDAATVAQKE
-325 DENAKN
+325 
-331 IKQLGTDK
+331 
-339 SAAESK
+339 
-345 KSAEE
+345 
-350 QKTAGID
+350 
-357 KAAADAANAVTPL
+357 
-370 EKAKTS
+370 
-376 AQQKENEIKAVEKA
+376 NEIKAVEKA

-407 FDDSAVELDNI
+407 FDNSAVELDNI

-664 GSNATNTTVNG
+664 GSNATNTTVDG

-696 NAGAIATNTTVNGGK
+696 AAKAIATNTTVNGGKFNLSGTAANTALNGGEFIVNAGATANNTTVNGGK

-730 NAGATANNTTVNG
+730 NAGATANNTTV
-743 GKFNLSG
+743 
-750 TAANTALNGGEFIVN
+750 
-765 AGATANNTTVKGAQ
+765 KGAQ

-792 VDSGKVLIAGKLNDA
+792 VDSGKALIAGKLNDA

-834 TVLDG
+834 AVLDG

-1141 SLGHSVNGTT
+1141 SLGHSVNGST

>member
-1 MNHRNTLNTRLLPLS
+1 
-16 ILISSLVS
+16 LVS
-24 GGAIAAATANV
+24 GGVIAAATANV

-312 IFTDAATVAQKEF
+312 IFTDAATVAQKE
-325 DENAKN
+325 
-331 IKQLGTDK
+331 
-339 SAAESK
+339 
-345 KSAEE
+345 
-350 QKTAGID
+350 
-357 KAAADAANAVTPL
+357 
-370 EKAKTS
+370 
-376 AQQKENEIKAVEKA
+376 NEIKAVEKA

-407 FDDSAVELDNI
+407 FDNSAVELDNI

-664 GSNATNTTVNG
+664 GSNATNTTVDG

-696 NAGAIATNTTVNGGK
+696 AAKAIATNTTVNGGKFNLSGTAANTALNGGEFIVNAGATANNTTVNGGK

-730 NAGATANNTTVNG
+730 NAGATANNTTV
-743 GKFNLSG
+743 
-750 TAANTALNGGEFIVN
+750 
-765 AGATANNTTVKGAQ
+765 KGAQ

-792 VDSGKVLIAGKLNDA
+792 VDSGKALIAGKLNDA

-834 TVLDG
+834 AVLDG

-1141 SLGHSVNGTT
+1141 SLGHSVNGST

>member
-24 GGAIAAATANV
+24 GGVIAAATANV

-312 IFTDAATVAQKEF
+312 IFTDAATVAQKE
-325 DENAKN
+325 
-331 IKQLGTDK
+331 
-339 SAAESK
+339 
-345 KSAEE
+345 
-350 QKTAGID
+350 
-357 KAAADAANAVTPL
+357 
-370 EKAKTS
+370 
-376 AQQKENEIKAVEKA
+376 NEIKAVEKA

-407 FDDSAVELDNI
+407 FDNSAVELDNI

-435 LNTKKDELKDASGA
+435 LNTKKDELKDASSA

-664 GSNATNTTVNG
+664 GSNATNTTVDG

-696 NAGAIATNTTVNGGK
+696 AAKAIATNTTVNGGKFNLSGTAANTALNGGEFIVNAGATANNTTVNGGK

-730 NAGATANNTTVNG
+730 NAGATANNTTV
-743 GKFNLSG
+743 
-750 TAANTALNGGEFIVN
+750 
-765 AGATANNTTVKGAQ
+765 KGAQ

-792 VDSGKVLIAGKLNDA
+792 VDSGKALIAGKLNDA

-834 TVLDG
+834 AVLDG

-1141 SLGHSVNGTT
+1141 SLGHSVNGST

>member
-1 MNHRNTLNTRLLPLS
+1 MLNSTTLNTRLLPLS

-24 GGAIAAATANV
+24 GGVIAAATANV

-312 IFTDAATVAQKEF
+312 IFTDAATVAQKE
-325 DENAKN
+325 
-331 IKQLGTDK
+331 
-339 SAAESK
+339 
-345 KSAEE
+345 
-350 QKTAGID
+350 
-357 KAAADAANAVTPL
+357 
-370 EKAKTS
+370 
-376 AQQKENEIKAVEKA
+376 NEIKAVEKA

-407 FDDSAVELDNI
+407 FDNSAVELDNI

-664 GSNATNTTVNG
+664 GSNATNTTVDG

-696 NAGAIATNTTVNGGK
+696 AAKAIATNTTVNGGKFNLSGTAANTALNGGEFIVNAGATANNTTVNGGK

-730 NAGATANNTTVNG
+730 NAGATANNTTV
-743 GKFNLSG
+743 
-750 TAANTALNGGEFIVN
+750 
-765 AGATANNTTVKGAQ
+765 KGAQ

-792 VDSGKVLIAGKLNDA
+792 VDSGKALIAGKLNDA

-834 TVLDG
+834 AVLDG

-1141 SLGHSVNGTT
+1141 SLGHSVNGST

>member
-711 FNLSGTAEDTVV
+711 FNLSGTAANTAL
-723 NDGEFIV
+723 NGGEFIV

-750 TAANTALNGGEFIVN
+750 TAEDTVVNDGEFIVN

>member
-1 MNHRNTLNTRLLPLS
+1 
-16 ILISSLVS
+16 
-24 GGAIAAATANV
+24 
-35 GNPVI
+35 
-40 TKETATGEFQLVS
+40 
-53 NGTSFLI
+53 
-60 PDNTNVVQPAV
+60 
-71 EKTIY
+71 
-76 EKLEAYLTSGFITQE
+76 
-91 QKEKWTDNLKQLD
+91 KQLD

-312 IFTDAATVAQKEF
+312 IFTDAATVAQKE
-325 DENAKN
+325 
-331 IKQLGTDK
+331 
-339 SAAESK
+339 
-345 KSAEE
+345 
-350 QKTAGID
+350 
-357 KAAADAANAVTPL
+357 
-370 EKAKTS
+370 
-376 AQQKENEIKAVEKA
+376 NEIKAVEKA

-407 FDDSAVELDNI
+407 FDNSAVELDNI

-664 GSNATNTTVNG
+664 GSNATNTTVDG

-696 NAGAIATNTTVNGGK
+696 AAKAIATNTTVNGGKFNLSGTAANTALNGGEFIVNAGATANNTTVNGGK

-730 NAGATANNTTVNG
+730 NAGATANNTTV
-743 GKFNLSG
+743 
-750 TAANTALNGGEFIVN
+750 
-765 AGATANNTTVKGAQ
+765 KGAQ

-792 VDSGKVLIAGKLNDA
+792 VDSGKALIAGKLNDA

-834 TVLDG
+834 AVLDG

-1141 SLGHSVNGTT
+1141 SLGHSVNGST

>member
-24 GGAIAAATANV
+24 GGVIAAATANV

-312 IFTDAATVAQKEF
+312 IFTDAATVAQKE
-325 DENAKN
+325 
-331 IKQLGTDK
+331 
-339 SAAESK
+339 
-345 KSAEE
+345 
-350 QKTAGID
+350 
-357 KAAADAANAVTPL
+357 
-370 EKAKTS
+370 
-376 AQQKENEIKAVEKA
+376 NEIKAVEKA

-407 FDDSAVELDNI
+407 FDNSAVELDNI

-664 GSNATNTTVNG
+664 GSNATNTTVDG

-696 NAGAIATNTTVNGGK
+696 AAKAIATNTTVNGGKFNLSGTAANTALNGGEFIVNAGATANNTTVNGGK

-730 NAGATANNTTVNG
+730 NAGATANNTTV
-743 GKFNLSG
+743 
-750 TAANTALNGGEFIVN
+750 
-765 AGATANNTTVKGAQ
+765 KGAQ

-792 VDSGKVLIAGKLNDA
+792 VDSGKALIAGKLNDA

-834 TVLDG
+834 AVLDG

-1115 QYLSNGGYYFNSV
+1115 QYLSNSGYYFNSV

-1141 SLGHSVNGTT
+1141 SLGHSVNGST

>member
-407 FDDSAVELDNI
+407 FDNSAVELDNI

-664 GSNATNTTVNG
+664 GSNATNTTVDG

-696 NAGAIATNTTVNGGK
+696 AAKAIAT
-711 FNLSGTAEDTVV
+711 
-723 NDGEFIV
+723 
-730 NAGATANNTTVNG
+730 NTTVNG

-792 VDSGKVLIAGKLNDA
+792 VDSGKALIAGKLNDA

-834 TVLDG
+834 AVLDG

-1141 SLGHSVNGTT
+1141 SLGHSVNGST

>member
-24 GGAIAAATANV
+24 GGVIAAATANV

-312 IFTDAATVAQKEF
+312 IFTDAATVAQKE
-325 DENAKN
+325 
-331 IKQLGTDK
+331 
-339 SAAESK
+339 
-345 KSAEE
+345 
-350 QKTAGID
+350 
-357 KAAADAANAVTPL
+357 
-370 EKAKTS
+370 
-376 AQQKENEIKAVEKA
+376 NEIKAVEKA

-407 FDDSAVELDNI
+407 FDNSAVELDNI

-664 GSNATNTTVNG
+664 GSNATNTTVDG

-696 NAGAIATNTTVNGGK
+696 AAKAIATNTTVNGGKFNLSGTAANTALNGGEFIVNAGATANNTTVNGGK

-730 NAGATANNTTVNG
+730 NAGATANNTTV
-743 GKFNLSG
+743 
-750 TAANTALNGGEFIVN
+750 
-765 AGATANNTTVKGAQ
+765 KGAQ

-792 VDSGKVLIAGKLNDA
+792 VDSGKALIAGKLNDA

-834 TVLDG
+834 AVLDG

-852 MLLLVG
+852 MLLLVGDMQQLLVG

-1141 SLGHSVNGTT
+1141 SLGHSVNGST

>member
-24 GGAIAAATANV
+24 GGVIAAATANV

-312 IFTDAATVAQKEF
+312 IFTDAATVAQKE
-325 DENAKN
+325 
-331 IKQLGTDK
+331 
-339 SAAESK
+339 
-345 KSAEE
+345 
-350 QKTAGID
+350 
-357 KAAADAANAVTPL
+357 
-370 EKAKTS
+370 
-376 AQQKENEIKAVEKA
+376 NEIKAVEKA

-407 FDDSAVELDNI
+407 FDNSAVELDNI

-675 GKFELSG
+675 GKFNLSG
-682 AADDTELNAGEFIV
+682 TAANTALNGGEFIV
-696 NAGAIATNTTVNGGK
+696 NAGATANNTTVNGGK

-730 NAGATANNTTVNG
+730 NAGATANNTTV
-743 GKFNLSG
+743 
-750 TAANTALNGGEFIVN
+750 
-765 AGATANNTTVKGAQ
+765 KGAQ

-792 VDSGKVLIAGKLNDA
+792 VDSGKALIAGKLNDA

-834 TVLDG
+834 AVLDG

-1141 SLGHSVNGTT
+1141 SLGHSVNGST

>member
-24 GGAIAAATANV
+24 GGVIAAATANV

-312 IFTDAATVAQKEF
+312 IFTDAATVAQKE
-325 DENAKN
+325 
-331 IKQLGTDK
+331 
-339 SAAESK
+339 
-345 KSAEE
+345 
-350 QKTAGID
+350 
-357 KAAADAANAVTPL
+357 
-370 EKAKTS
+370 
-376 AQQKENEIKAVEKA
+376 NEIKAVEKA

-407 FDDSAVELDNI
+407 FDNSAVELDNI

-664 GSNATNTTVNG
+664 GSNATNTTVDG

-696 NAGAIATNTTVNGGK
+696 AAKAIATNTTVNGGK
-711 FNLSGTAEDTVV
+711 FNLSGTAANTAL
-723 NDGEFIV
+723 NGGEFIV

-765 AGATANNTTVKGAQ
+765 AGATANNTTVNGGKFNLSGTAEDTVVNDGEFIVNAGATANNTTVKGAQ

-792 VDSGKVLIAGKLNDA
+792 VDSGKALIAGKLNDA

-834 TVLDG
+834 AVLDG

-1141 SLGHSVNGTT
+1141 SLGHSVNGST

>member
-1 MNHRNTLNTRLLPLS
+1 MLNSTTLNTRLLPLS

-312 IFTDAATVAQKEF
+312 IFTDAATVAQKE
-325 DENAKN
+325 
-331 IKQLGTDK
+331 
-339 SAAESK
+339 
-345 KSAEE
+345 
-350 QKTAGID
+350 
-357 KAAADAANAVTPL
+357 
-370 EKAKTS
+370 
-376 AQQKENEIKAVEKA
+376 NEIKAVEKA

-407 FDDSAVELDNI
+407 FDNSAVELDNI

-664 GSNATNTTVNG
+664 GSNATNTTVDG

-696 NAGAIATNTTVNGGK
+696 AAKAIATNTTVNGGKFNLSGTAANTALNGGEFIVNAGATANNTTVNGGK

-730 NAGATANNTTVNG
+730 NAGATANNTTV
-743 GKFNLSG
+743 
-750 TAANTALNGGEFIVN
+750 
-765 AGATANNTTVKGAQ
+765 KGAQ

-792 VDSGKVLIAGKLNDA
+792 VDSGKALIAGKLNDA

-834 TVLDG
+834 AVLDG

-1141 SLGHSVNGTT
+1141 SLGHSVNGST